1 MREHHAL
8 QERMVQPSQHAVL
21 GFGIGLEGYGVQ
33 IGKSRCNWL
42 VRMVVHCREGACVCF
57 ARVGGKQTRK
67 ATAPSTLSRF
77 AFTLLCVRD
86 NPVAM
91 QKVCPLCG
99 ANNKG
104 IPSCCGIGGAWRG
117 RCGKEGSSKPHTW
130 SEGLEACAPAI
141 SGELSKP
148 QTRFKSCSIHDAR
161 RMLVYRACCVRTTSC
176 LAVIIP
182 TLGGRNLRG

>member
-1 MREHHAL
+1 
-8 QERMVQPSQHAVL
+8 
-21 GFGIGLEGYGVQ
+21 
-33 IGKSRCNWL
+33 
-42 VRMVVHCREGACVCF
+42 MVVHCREDACVPF

-67 ATAPSTLSRF
+67 TTAPSTLSRF

-104 IPSCCGIGGAWRG
+104 IPSCCGVGGAWRG

-130 SEGLEACAPAI
+130 DEGLETCAPTT
-141 SGELSKP
+141 SGEISNTTNSVYQLLNSRCAEDACVSCMLCPLNLMSCCDNPDIRCKKP
-148 QTRFKSCSIHDAR
+148 
-161 RMLVYRACCVRTTSC
+161 
-176 LAVIIP
+176 
-182 TLGGRNLRG
+182 